1 LFLQIIEKYWQRR
14 DCGCET
20 CLAQPPPPADLG
32 HAARRS
38 RDDLGE
44 VVIENSALRWPPK
57 TATDIGVFG
66 VRMVP
71 DF

>member
-1 LFLQIIEKYWQRR
+1 LKNIGSAAIAAAKRVWLS
-14 DCGCET
+14 
-20 CLAQPPPPADLG
+20 PPPADLG